1 MNMLT
6 GNDMRQY
13 INSYIYA
20 FNKYNIFGGI
30 MALFFA
36 TMTGLLTLNNNT
48 FDIPKTFVAILIL
61 VMSLIIIKLAIKKSC
76 SIEESCDCSNNI
88 FKYPYRHSNF
98 RKCPKDRDI
107 NELLYNTKYEI
118 ITHIVNFVYKY
129 NIFGGILA
137 LIISSLLKV
146 ISAKKTFFDLT
157 NIMVITLIFA
167 GSKTFIDYFLK
178 IQGYCPCDC
187 KNDPS
192 SCTPDSNNI
201 FVKKTKAPK
210 KKKNFSRFKPY
221 TLEDVRNE
229 IENEVDK
236 ILQKRKEEEEKH
248 KADEEKN
255 TTKDPLQKKL
265 EVEEG
270 FKNSY
275 KRPTLKSKM
284 NKVQKKICSYNKK
297 NNTSQSKNI
306 NECIRRI
313 KKDKDLKDFLR
324 SLLESKKDYQCLVDS
339 NSSTQLESCLIDF
352 LSKNPEMALQ
362 MSSIV
367 KA

>member
-1 MNMLT
+1 
-6 GNDMRQY
+6 
-13 INSYIYA
+13 
-20 FNKYNIFGGI
+20 
-30 MALFFA
+30 
-36 TMTGLLTLNNNT
+36 LLTLNNNN

-88 FKYPYRHSNF
+88 FKYPYRHNNF
-98 RKCPKDRDI
+98 RKCPRDRNI
-107 NELLYNTKYEI
+107 NELLYSTKYEI

-192 SCTPDSNNI
+192 SCSPDSNNI

-221 TLEDVRNE
+221 TLEDVKNE
-229 IENEVDK
+229 IENEVDR

-248 KADEEKN
+248 KADKEKD
-255 TTKDPLQKKL
+255 TTENPIEKKL

-275 KRPTLKSKM
+275 K
-284 NKVQKKICSYNKK
+284 
-297 NNTSQSKNI
+297 
-306 NECIRRI
+306 
-313 KKDKDLKDFLR
+313 
-324 SLLESKKDYQCLVDS
+324 
-339 NSSTQLESCLIDF
+339 
-352 LSKNPEMALQ
+352 
-362 MSSIV
+362 
-367 KA
+367 